1 MTNNKNNLLN
11 RNCYSIFFNLE
22 KNCNNYT
29 CPPKPPKKN
38 SAWACTC
45 SADLFEHSWEEYS
58 WWTCL
63 QSLPFSLFISIH
75 FWEVSV
81 ITRNSYLLVALLAS
95 FSKYHNFWIK
105 CPNNLLFPFTVG
117 NWLQVSELSL
127 GEIHFF
133 SVDIV
138 SLVFPFIICHGFG
151 LPGEF
156 VWYSCSIGSGGS
168 GFQMFP
174 YSWQTCYSFTQHMA
188 IEYICHGLWK
198 MLEQTKYWIRLTTVQ
213 TFYSFQYLT
222 EISSLEFHNYIMGEI
237 KRTKVAQ
244 HVKDLL
250 QFRKPGFSPWVGKI
264 PWRRQWQLTPV
275 LLAGEFH
282 GRRDWEA
289 YSPWGCK
296 ESDTTEGLTVSVFSR
311 R

>member
-11 RNCYSIFFNLE
+11 TNCSQYILQPRE
-22 KNCNNYT
+22 NCNNYT
-29 CPPKPPKKN
+29 CPPKPPKRN

-63 QSLPFSLFISIH
+63 QSMPFSPFISIH
-75 FWEVSV
+75 FWGVSV
-81 ITRNSYLLVALLAS
+81 ITTFESIINN
-95 FSKYHNFWIK
+95 HNFWIK
-105 CPNNLLFPFTVG
+105 CPNNLVFPFTVG
-117 NWLQVSELSL
+117 NLLQVSELSL

-133 SVDIV
+133 SVGIV
-138 SLVFPFIICHGFG
+138 SLVFPFTICHGFG
-151 LPGEF
+151 LTGEF
-156 VWYSCSIGSGGS
+156 VWHSCSIGSGGS

-198 MLEQTKYWIRLTTVQ
+198 MLEQTKYWTRLTMVQ
-213 TFYSFQYLT
+213 TLYSFQYLT

-237 KRTKVAQ
+237 KSTKVAQ

-250 QFRKPGFSPWVGKI
+250 QLRSLGSLPGWGRSP
-264 PWRRQWQLTPV
+264 
-275 LLAGEFH
+275 GEGNGNSLQYSRLENSMDGGT
-282 GRRDWEA
+282 GR
-289 YSPWGCK
+289 
-296 ESDTTEGLTVSVFSR
+296 LTVHGVAKSQTR
-311 R
+311 LRD